1 MKAAVTNLLAL
12 GSTAYAYTSAAGSKS
27 GCYWNT
33 DAGPF
38 NTRFGHDFSIDLY
51 GTVEDLIPNT
61 YTVVAGLN
69 PLARRFDLVNIGLD
83 PRDLSLTLTVPGGQ
97 TTGNSTSLAFYA
109 FLLTL

>member
-1 MKAAVTNLLAL
+1 MKSAVTNLLAL

-51 GTVEDLIPNT
+51 GTVENLIPNT

-83 PRDLSLTLTVPGGQ
+83 PLDLSLTLTVPGGQ
-97 TTGNSTSLAFYA
+97 TTGNTNSLAICGF
-109 FLLTL
+109 F